1 MAETD
6 DIEEIYYTVNDIDD
20 IIQDFKL
27 KFNVN
32 DNDNVNVNDNVNIC
46 IIRSLEKLKNNIRCN
61 SSFKL
66 NNDPDY
72 GIKSWIDALYNVN
85 KAIYDIT
92 ISNINL
98 DIIDKRIEIAIS
110 KIVSM
115 NDNDENYNEDNISKM
130 INNNLINLYKTR
142 DNLRKIKI
150 KKIENSYLCNEAG
163 YKCVYEW
170 RDDCIQFLLDA
181 INK

>member
-1 MAETD
+1 MTDTD
-6 DIEEIYYTVNDIDD
+6 DIKEIYYTVNDIDE
-20 IIQDFKL
+20 IIQDFKI
-27 KFNVN
+27 KFN
-32 DNDNVNVNDNVNIC
+32 DNDNDVNKY

-72 GIKSWIDALYNVN
+72 GIKSWINALYNVN
-85 KAIYDIT
+85 KSIYNIT

-98 DIIDKRIEIAIS
+98 DIIDKRIETAIS

-130 INNNLINLYKTR
+130 IDNNLINLYKTR
-142 DNLRKIKI
+142 DKLRKI
-150 KKIENSYLCNEAG
+150 KKIENSYLCNDVG

-170 RDDCIQFLLDA
+170 REDCIQFLLDA